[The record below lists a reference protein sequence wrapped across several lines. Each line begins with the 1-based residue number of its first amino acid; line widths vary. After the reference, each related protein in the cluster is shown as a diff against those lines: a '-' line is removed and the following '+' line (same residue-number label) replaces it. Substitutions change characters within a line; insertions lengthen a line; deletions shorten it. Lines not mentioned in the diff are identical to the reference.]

1 MSSSRMTRSRRR
13 ESGEESSLIENP
25 RVPEEI
31 STPSVDLLLTPSTV
45 SQLDL
50 LKILTQQQEAARQ
63 QQEAAKQQQEAA
75 ARQQQ
80 QLIQLLQEQQEARER
95 SETNL
100 QDLLRT
106 TVAAQQEA
114 RERSEANLQDLLR
127 TTVAALQSVHQMSGT
142 GGPAVTPQGSRVATP
157 VPSPVPSPVPVPVV
171 QEIRH
176 PGRIQDVRDSR
187 LGDKDE
193 TKTSRLLARI

>member
-63 QQEAAKQQQEAA
+63 QQEVAAQ
-75 ARQQQ
+75 QQQ
-80 QLIQLLQEQQEARER
+80 QLIQLLQEQQEQRRREGEARER
-95 SETNL
+95 SET
-100 QDLLRT
+100 
-106 TVAAQQEA
+106 
-114 RERSEANLQDLLR
+114 NLQDLLR
-127 TTVAALQSVHQMSGT
+127 TTVAALQSVHQMSGV

-187 LGDKDE
+187 ITAMKL
-193 TKTSRLLARI
+193 TSDNTNQHEF

>member
-13 ESGEESSLIENP
+13 ESGGEESSLMENP

-31 STPSVDLLLTPSTV
+31 SSPSVDPLLTPSAV
-45 SQLDL
+45 YQLDL
-50 LKILTQQQEAARQ
+50 QKILSQQQEAAR
-63 QQEAAKQQQEAA
+63 QQQEAA

-80 QLIQLLQEQQEARER
+80 QLIQLLQEQQEQRRREGEARER
-95 SETNL
+95 SETNP
-100 QDLLRT
+100 
-106 TVAAQQEA
+106 
-114 RERSEANLQDLLR
+114 QDLLR

-176 PGRIQDVRDSR
+176 PG
-187 LGDKDE
+187 
-193 TKTSRLLARI
+193 